1 MLVNF
6 LLAYYGKDFDQCG
19 WKPRELYMV
28 LMVFFRRG
36 WLRVRT
42 GQTAFFAMTRSSKSG
57 RDGRVNL
64 VTRDHQKFGCFSHT
78 RRGLA

>member
-28 LMVFFRRG
+28 LMVFFAEVG
-36 WLRVRT
+36 F
-42 GQTAFFAMTRSSKSG
+42 AFELAKPRS
-57 RDGRVNL
+57 L
-64 VTRDHQKFGCFSHT
+64 
-78 RRGLA
+78 L